1 MRYGYYRHPVRKSGP
16 MTIPSKMF
24 PISTV
29 FAAAVAAQ
37 RINGEYVKWGSASAV
52 GGNQETSKPLNSQL
66 MRTLLAKPTDLIKED
81 FEQGEAIRLHYSGM
95 LTQIFDDTANEF
107 TKKVIAI
114 TQLVELGD
122 RDPNFGL
129 TACLPSCYERDV
141 KRQIVQ
147 NTKIDAESASS
158 PLPGVIVGAKVALQI
173 TVISCSFSVK
183 YNVNVINAT
192 SGTHLLFFFNRN
204 GWNPGQIYQVT
215 GKVKRFTGNTTQLNF
230 VKLAK

>member
-1 MRYGYYRHPVRKSGP
+1 MSYGYYRHPVRKSGP
-16 MTIPSKMF
+16 MNVPSKMF

-37 RINGEYVKWGSASAV
+37 RINGEYVKWGSASAIGEA
-52 GGNQETSKPLNSQL
+52 GGTKPLNSKL
-66 MRTLLAKPTDLIKED
+66 MRTLLANPTDLTKED

-107 TKKVIAI
+107 TKKVVAI
-114 TQLVELGD
+114 TQLLELGD
-122 RDPNFGL
+122 RGLNFGL
-129 TACLPSCYERDV
+129 TACLPSWYERDV
-141 KRQIVQ
+141 KRQIAQ

-158 PLPGVIVGAKVALQI
+158 PLPGVIVGSKVALQI
-173 TVISCSFSVK
+173 TVISCSFSAK

-192 SGTHLLFFFNRN
+192 SGTHLLFFFNGN